1 MGYRIKVESYFSA
14 AHRLRE
20 YKGKCENLHGHNWK
34 VEVSI
39 TSDIL
44 GKTGLLIDFKKAKA
58 ILQKVLSSLDHTEI
72 NKIPY
77 FRKHNPTSELV
88 AEYIFN
94 SYKKKIK
101 PPMALESVSV
111 WETKGSCAT
120 YYEK

>member
-39 TSDIL
+39 TSDTL